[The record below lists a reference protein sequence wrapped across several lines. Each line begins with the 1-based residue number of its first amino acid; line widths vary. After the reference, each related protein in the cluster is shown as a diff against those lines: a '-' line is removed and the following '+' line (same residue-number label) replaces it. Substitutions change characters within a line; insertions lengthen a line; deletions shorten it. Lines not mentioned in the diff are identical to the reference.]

1 MFKQINTPK
10 GTHSP
15 VVVVVVVSKSQGGVG
30 EGVGAPGP
38 SLTLVGHKA
47 PLASPSE

>member
-15 VVVVVVVSKSQGGVG
+15 VVVLVSKSQGGVG
-30 EGVGAPGP
+30 EAVG
-38 SLTLVGHKA
+38 TLGH
-47 PLASPSE
+47 L